1 MREKLKNPLKAI
13 GILFFVLSPFL
24 THFILTD
31 NAGLPASASAALILC
46 QGVLASSLAVT
57 RLKASLR
64 LPIIL
69 AIMAASVALS
79 LSHLRGGLV
88 LSSGAPH
95 AIVYLGL
102 LYIFGLS
109 LLPGR
114 EPVVTYFARMIHVT
128 ISSEIEAYTR
138 RVTWAWCGF
147 FALQVGG
154 SALLLALAPI
164 GWWSTFVNILNVPML
179 AAMMLGEQ
187 VTRPLWVAD
196 PPREHLGDMLR
207 MPLLLR
213 QSLGKRGAEAL

>member
-1 MREKLKNPLKAI
+1 MRETLKIPLKVI

-31 NAGLPASASAALILC
+31 SAVGRGPATAALILC
-46 QGVLASSLAVT
+46 QGILVGSLAAGS
-57 RLKASLR
+57 LKAPLR
-64 LPIIL
+64 LPVVLAIL
-69 AIMAASVALS
+69 AASLALS

-88 LSSGAPH
+88 LTSGAPH
-95 AIVYLGL
+95 AIVYIGL
-102 LYIFGLS
+102 LSVFGQS

-114 EPVVTYFARMIHVT
+114 EPIVTHFARKIHGA
-128 ISSEIEAYTR
+128 ISPEIEAYTR

-154 SALLLALAPI
+154 SALLLLLAPI

-179 AAMMLGEQ
+179 AAMMLGER

-213 QSLGKRGAEAL
+213 QSLGKRGAGAL